1 MRDSSGQFD
10 TLLGLG
16 QTTAHHKKKRRTLW
30 SFCVFEIAMQTTS
43 IFSATTP
50 TNNVQVHFV

>member
-16 QTTAHHKKKRRTLW
+16 QTTAHHKKKRGGRYGVSVYLK
-30 SFCVFEIAMQTTS
+30 
-43 IFSATTP
+43 
-50 TNNVQVHFV
+50 